1 MAQIL
6 IITGAAIFG
15 ILGAI
20 HLLYTFFTNNFDA
33 YDSSVSEAMKT
44 SSLVLTKETSMWKAW
59 IGFNAS
65 HSLGAM
71 LLAGV
76 YIPLSWSYFDIIQ
89 QSTWLLLLPVVT
101 GLSYIALAKLYWFRI
116 PLIGTSIST
125 VCFIVA
131 ALLIKV

>member
-76 YIPLSWSYFDIIQ
+76 YIPLSWSHFDIIQ
-89 QSTWLLLLPVVT
+89 QSTWLLFLPVVT
-101 GLSYIALAKLYWFRI
+101 GLSYVVLAKLYWFKI

-131 ALLIKV
+131 AVLIKT